1 MRKRSW
7 WAAAG
12 AAAAVAALVGVVA
25 VMSAASPGSGE
36 ADDPASTGD
45 TSTTRDT
52 STRDTS
58 TSDTST
64 SDSGTASSDA
74 RDPAPSGDGVSGDRG
89 TAVAPP
95 ATSRPGKPTRE
106 PQPQPQP
113 LPSVVA
119 PRAQAPRPDLP
130 LGLAIQSYEVVA
142 PDRLSVQYATGLP
155 ECYGA
160 LDRAYVSES
169 GDRVLVTLRARP
181 VTQPSN
187 QPCPDIAMIEDTLVR
202 LGQPLGDR
210 AVVDGSTGQA
220 VRRGHAP
227 AG

>member
-25 VMSAASPGSGE
+25 VMSAGAPRSGE
-36 ADDPASTGD
+36 TDDTAGNGAADSG
-45 TSTTRDT
+45 
-52 STRDTS
+52 DTS
-58 TSDTST
+58 TSDT
-64 SDSGTASSDA
+64 GTGSRDA
-74 RDPAPSGDGVSGDRG
+74 RGVSPSGGGTSGDTG

-95 ATSRPGKPTRE
+95 GSQGKPPQH
-106 PQPQPQP
+106 PQPQ
-113 LPSVVA
+113 PSVVA
-119 PRAQAPRPDLP
+119 PRAQAPRPDLR

-169 GDRVLVTLRARP
+169 GDRVLVTLRVRP
-181 VTQPSN
+181 VAQPPN
-187 QPCPDIAMIEDTLVR
+187 EPCPDIAMIEDTLVR
-202 LGQPLGDR
+202 LDQPLGDR
-210 AVVDGSTGQA
+210 AVVDGSTGQ
-220 VRRGHAP
+220 VVPRGHAP
-227 AG
+227 MR

>member
-12 AAAAVAALVGVVA
+12 AAVAVAALVGVVA
-25 VMSAASPGSGE
+25 VMSSGSPGSGE

-45 TSTTRDT
+45 TSTG
-52 STRDTS
+52 DTS

-64 SDSGTASSDA
+64 SDTGSASSDA
-74 RDPAPSGDGVSGDRG
+74 RNPAPSGDGVSGDRG

-95 ATSRPGKPTRE
+95 ATSRPARP
-106 PQPQPQP
+106 PQQPQPS
-113 LPSVVA
+113 LVA

-169 GDRVLVTLRARP
+169 GDRVLVTLRVRP
-181 VTQPSN
+181 VAQPSN

-202 LGQPLGDR
+202 LDQPLGDR

>member
-12 AAAAVAALVGVVA
+12 AAVTVAALVGVVA
-25 VMSAASPGSGE
+25 VMSAG
-36 ADDPASTGD
+36 
-45 TSTTRDT
+45 
-52 STRDTS
+52 
-58 TSDTST
+58 
-64 SDSGTASSDA
+64 DSGTGSSQA
-74 RDPAPSGDGVSGDRG
+74 RRTPPSGHGISGDTG

-95 ATSRPGKPTRE
+95 ATSRPATRPRQ
-106 PQPQPQP
+106 PQPQPQQ
-113 LPSVVA
+113 SVVA

-169 GDRVLVTLRARP
+169 GDRVLVTLRVRP
-181 VTQPSN
+181 VAQPSN
-187 QPCPDIAMIEDTLVR
+187 EPCPDIAMVKDTLVR
-202 LGQPLGDR
+202 LDQPLGNR
-210 AVVDGSTGQA
+210 TVVDGSTGRS
-220 VRRGHAP
+220 VRRGHAST
-227 AG
+227 G

>member
-25 VMSAASPGSGE
+25 VMSAGAPHPGE
-36 ADDPASTGD
+36 ADD
-45 TSTTRDT
+45 TSSNGAANRG
-52 STRDTS
+52 DTS
-58 TSDTST
+58 TSDTGT
-64 SDSGTASSDA
+64 SDTGTSDTGTDSSDV
-74 RDPAPSGDGVSGDRG
+74 RGVSPSGGGTSGDTG
-89 TAVAPP
+89 TAVPPP
-95 ATSRPGKPTRE
+95 ASQPGKP
-106 PQPQPQP
+106 PQQPPQQPQ
-113 LPSVVA
+113 PSVVA

-155 ECYGA
+155 GCYAA

-169 GDRVLVTLRARP
+169 GDRVLVTLRVRP
-181 VTQPSN
+181 VAQPSN
-187 QPCPDIAMIEDTLVR
+187 EPCPDIAMIEDTLVR
-202 LGQPLGDR
+202 LDRPLGDR

-220 VRRGHAP
+220 VTRGHAP
-227 AG
+227 MR